1 MTKKFCIST
10 NGLSKD
16 QKHEFATELNE
27 FVQKKKK
34 QFMGVDCRDGGR
46 LWIDSQIAN
55 GRAQWRRAALRACKS
70 QEAASVAR
78 HC

>member
-1 MTKKFCIST
+1 MSVTIQKWRCQKMTKKFCIST

-34 QFMGVDCRDGGR
+34 QF
-46 LWIDSQIAN
+46 IQQNQEDSIN
-55 GRAQWRRAALRACKS
+55 D
-70 QEAASVAR
+70 
-78 HC
+78 

>member
-34 QFMGVDCRDGGR
+34 QF
-46 LWIDSQIAN
+46 IQQNQEDSIN
-55 GRAQWRRAALRACKS
+55 D
-70 QEAASVAR
+70 
-78 HC
+78 